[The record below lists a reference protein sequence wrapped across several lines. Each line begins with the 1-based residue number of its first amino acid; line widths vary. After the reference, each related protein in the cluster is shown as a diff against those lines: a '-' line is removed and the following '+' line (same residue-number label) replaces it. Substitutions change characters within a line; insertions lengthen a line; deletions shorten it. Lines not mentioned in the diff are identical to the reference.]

1 MYKVQRLSERA
12 SAGRPGLADLSHELL
27 AIIVSNIESMLQKLD
42 FSQTCRRFHGILFH
56 PKALGS
62 VTLSIDRL
70 GKKDKNASM
79 DAARCS

>member
-1 MYKVQRLSERA
+1 M
-12 SAGRPGLADLSHELL
+12 
-27 AIIVSNIESMLQKLD
+27 IVNNIESTLQKLE

-70 GKKDKNASM
+70 GKKDKDASM
-79 DAARCS
+79 DAVRCS

>member
-1 MYKVQRLSERA
+1 M
-12 SAGRPGLADLSHELL
+12 
-27 AIIVSNIESMLQKLD
+27 IVSNIESTLQKLE

-70 GKKDKNASM
+70 GKKDKDASM
-79 DAARCS
+79 DAVKVLLMDGKRLKAVSSNCVIAKIVCEAMF